1 MKAKTVLT
9 ARTSASAFV
18 FGLIVGVSAFAL
30 CSASIGPSW
39 AADSSSRIAE
49 IDGQLLSLKK
59 ETLKIHAMLKSRQCE
74 NEATLI
80 ELSYDRDA
88 VRQVGAI
95 NAEFLQALVQTSK
108 KLLADINNKVS
119 VLEIEREKIQ
129 GAQAR

>member
-1 MKAKTVLT
+1 L
-9 ARTSASAFV
+9 
-18 FGLIVGVSAFAL
+18 AFAL

-39 AADSSSRIAE
+39 AADSRSRIAE

-80 ELSYDRDA
+80 ELSYDGDA

-95 NAEFLQALVQTSK
+95 NAEFLQALVQSSK
-108 KLLADINNKVS
+108 KLLGDINSKVTA
-119 VLEIEREKIQ
+119 LEIEREKIQ
-129 GAQAR
+129 GVQAH